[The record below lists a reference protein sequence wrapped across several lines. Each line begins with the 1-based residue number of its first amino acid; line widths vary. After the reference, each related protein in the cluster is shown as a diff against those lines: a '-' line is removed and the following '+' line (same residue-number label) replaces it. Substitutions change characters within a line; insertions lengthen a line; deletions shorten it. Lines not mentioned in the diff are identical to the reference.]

1 MGHSP
6 RGELDPY
13 LVSHA
18 AHRLRRYHGNRVSDL
33 RRFRGGDQPGI
44 ITAAGIDQ
52 MGGFRVITL
61 EGKTAIVTGAARGI
75 GAACALAFAR
85 HGASVVLGDV
95 LEERCAETA
104 RAIAEETG
112 ADALAVR
119 ADVSDEGEC
128 ATLLETCTER
138 FGGCDI
144 LLNNAGIIAAGSI
157 LDATV
162 EDFDRVL
169 SVNLRGTFLVSRLVA
184 RHMVARGVKGTIINM
199 SSTNAV
205 VTIPNQLAYAA
216 SKGGV
221 AQLTKVMAMALAPHD
236 IRVNAIGPGTIV
248 TDILGA
254 VIADDEARR
263 TILSRTPLGR
273 FGDPDEVGTV
283 AVFLASDYA
292 SYLTGETIYP
302 DGGRLALNYTV
313 PLRED
318 G

>member
-1 MGHSP
+1 M
-6 RGELDPY
+6 
-13 LVSHA
+13 
-18 AHRLRRYHGNRVSDL
+18 
-33 RRFRGGDQPGI
+33 
-44 ITAAGIDQ
+44 
-52 MGGFRVITL
+52 ITL
-61 EGKTAIVTGAARGI
+61 EGKTAIVTGAAKGI

-85 HGASVVLGDV
+85 HGADVVLGDV
-95 LEERCAETA
+95 LEERCADTA
-104 RAIAEETG
+104 RRIAEETG
-112 ADALAVR
+112 RETLAVR
-119 ADVSDEGEC
+119 ADVSEERDC
-128 ATLLETCTER
+128 AALLDACTER
-138 FGGCDI
+138 FGRCDI

-157 LDATV
+157 LDAEV

-169 SVNLRGTFLVSRLVA
+169 GVNLRGTFLVSRLVA
-184 RHMVARGVKGTIINM
+184 RDMVARGVKGSIIHM

-221 AQLTKVMAMALAPHD
+221 MQLTKVMALALAPHD

-248 TDILGA
+248 TDILDS
-254 VIADDEARR
+254 VIADEEARR

-273 FGDPDEVGTV
+273 FGDAGEIGTV

-292 SYLTGETIYP
+292 SYLTGETIYT

>member
-1 MGHSP
+1 MIS
-6 RGELDPY
+6 
-13 LVSHA
+13 
-18 AHRLRRYHGNRVSDL
+18 
-33 RRFRGGDQPGI
+33 
-44 ITAAGIDQ
+44 
-52 MGGFRVITL
+52 L
-61 EGKTAIVTGAARGI
+61 EGRGAIVTGAARGI

-95 LEERCAETA
+95 LEEDCADTV
-104 RAIAEETG
+104 RRIQGETG
-112 ADALAVR
+112 ASAVAVR
-119 ADVSDEGEC
+119 ADVSREQDC
-128 ATLLETCTER
+128 AALLAACTEH
-138 FGGCDI
+138 FGDCDI
-144 LLNNAGIIAAGSI
+144 LLNNAGIIVPGSI
-157 LDATV
+157 LDSAV

-169 SVNLRGTFLVSRLVA
+169 SVNLRGTYLMSRLVA
-184 RHMVARGVKGTIINM
+184 RHMVERGVGGAIVNM

-205 VTIPNQLAYAA
+205 VTIPNQLAYAV

-236 IRVNAIGPGTIV
+236 IRVNAIGPGS
-248 TDILGA
+248 
-254 VIADDEARR
+254 IATSMLDEVMADEEARR
-263 TILSRTPLGR
+263 TILSRTPMGR
-273 FGDPDEVGTV
+273 IGEPEEVASV

>member
-1 MGHSP
+1 
-6 RGELDPY
+6 
-13 LVSHA
+13 
-18 AHRLRRYHGNRVSDL
+18 
-33 RRFRGGDQPGI
+33 
-44 ITAAGIDQ
+44 
-52 MGGFRVITL
+52 
-61 EGKTAIVTGAARGI
+61 
-75 GAACALAFAR
+75 
-85 HGASVVLGDV
+85 
-95 LEERCAETA
+95 
-104 RAIAEETG
+104 
-112 ADALAVR
+112 
-119 ADVSDEGEC
+119 
-128 ATLLETCTER
+128 
-138 FGGCDI
+138 
-144 LLNNAGIIAAGSI
+144 
-157 LDATV
+157 
-162 EDFDRVL
+162 
-169 SVNLRGTFLVSRLVA
+169 
-184 RHMVARGVKGTIINM
+184 MVARGVKGSIINM

-221 AQLTKVMAMALAPHD
+221 MQLTKVMALALAPHD

-248 TDILGA
+248 TDILDS

-273 FGDPDEVGTV
+273 FGDPAEIGTV

>member
-1 MGHSP
+1 M
-6 RGELDPY
+6 
-13 LVSHA
+13 
-18 AHRLRRYHGNRVSDL
+18 
-33 RRFRGGDQPGI
+33 
-44 ITAAGIDQ
+44 
-52 MGGFRVITL
+52 ITL

>member
-1 MGHSP
+1 M
-6 RGELDPY
+6 
-13 LVSHA
+13 
-18 AHRLRRYHGNRVSDL
+18 
-33 RRFRGGDQPGI
+33 
-44 ITAAGIDQ
+44 
-52 MGGFRVITL
+52 TL
-61 EGKTAIVTGAARGI
+61 EGKTAIVTGAAKGI

-85 HGASVVLGDV
+85 HGADVVLGDV
-95 LEERCAETA
+95 LEERCADTA
-104 RAIAEETG
+104 RRIAEETG
-112 ADALAVR
+112 RETLAVR
-119 ADVSDEGEC
+119 ADVSEERDC
-128 ATLLETCTER
+128 AALLDACTER
-138 FGGCDI
+138 FGRCDI

-157 LDATV
+157 LDAEV

-169 SVNLRGTFLVSRLVA
+169 GVNLRGTFLVSRLVA
-184 RHMVARGVKGTIINM
+184 RDMVARGVKGSIIHM

-221 AQLTKVMAMALAPHD
+221 MQLTKVMALALAPHD

-248 TDILGA
+248 TDILDS
-254 VIADDEARR
+254 VIADEEARR

-273 FGDPDEVGTV
+273 FGDAGEIGTV

-292 SYLTGETIYP
+292 SYLTGETIYT